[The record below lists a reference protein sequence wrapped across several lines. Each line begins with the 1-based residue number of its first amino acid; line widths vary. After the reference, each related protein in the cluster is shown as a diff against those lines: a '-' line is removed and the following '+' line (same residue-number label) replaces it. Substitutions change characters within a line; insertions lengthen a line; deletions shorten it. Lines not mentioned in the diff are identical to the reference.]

1 MAFAPYFK
9 HVRRMRACACMCCA
23 YVRECVRHWAGA
35 DVLGG
40 AWLFFFGLL
49 PSPPTDSALLE
60 QTKTLRADNA
70 KKDEELQKKQ
80 EVWFAL
86 CARLF
91 YACVCACVC
100 VHKTMGWQQRV
111 HMLKLT

>member
-1 MAFAPYFK
+1 MCVGC
-9 HVRRMRACACMCCA
+9 VRVHACVRACIVLMCVSVC
-23 YVRECVRHWAGA
+23 VSVCVRHWAGA

-40 AWLFFFGLL
+40 GWLFFFGLL

-86 CARLF
+86 CALVLCVRV
-91 YACVCACVC
+91 CVRVCAQDNGLAAKGS
-100 VHKTMGWQQRV
+100 HA
-111 HMLKLT
+111 